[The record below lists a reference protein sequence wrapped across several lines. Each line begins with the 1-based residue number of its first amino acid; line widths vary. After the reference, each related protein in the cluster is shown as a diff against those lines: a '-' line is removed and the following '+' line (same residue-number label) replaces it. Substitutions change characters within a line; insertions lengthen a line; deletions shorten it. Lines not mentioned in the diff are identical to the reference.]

1 VQEILIFHGD
11 VEARRDIATMLEKEQ
26 FTALQADNADTGL
39 RQARARNSPLVLVDL
54 PYPGISGID
63 LCMQLRSS
71 QAQRPIIV
79 LTEGDEIDR
88 ILLLEAGAD
97 DCMIKPF
104 SMRELLARI
113 RALIRRA
120 TSVPEKAICFG
131 DVEIDPVKRI
141 VTRRGK
147 PVAVSPCEYKL
158 LLFFLQNAERPL
170 TREALLNFVWG
181 YDQYPNTRTV
191 DTHVMKLRSKF
202 EPEPSTPRHFVT
214 IHGIGYRFL
223 M

>member
-1 VQEILIFHGD
+1 MPEILIFHAD
-11 VEARRDIATMLEKEQ
+11 LEASRDIGAMLEKEN
-26 FTALQADNADTGL
+26 FTASLADDVQTGL
-39 RQARARNSPLVLVDL
+39 RHAHALNSQLILADL
-54 PYPGISGID
+54 PFPGISGID

-71 QAQRPIIV
+71 QMQRPIIV

-113 RALIRRA
+113 RALMRRVA
-120 TSVPEKAICFG
+120 SMPGRAIHFG
-131 DVEIDPVKRI
+131 DVEIDPVRRI
-141 VTRRGK
+141 ITRRGK
-147 PVAVSPCEYKL
+147 QVAVSPCEYKL
-158 LLFFLQNAERPL
+158 LLFFLQNVERPL

-202 EPEPSTPRHFVT
+202 EPEPSVPRHFVT